1 MGTKDEIGTAG
12 VAARDALQA
21 MIDGGAYQDSD
32 VAALSTAHLTFARAL
47 DDFIAN
53 PAQGDASSAYDPAQ
67 TACGNATAAI
77 NACLPGNASALDKV
91 FSTVDAARRALAAIT
106 APPTRGVL
114 AGALMIRRGEATKDR
129 AMPGAPGAPASP
141 AGAEPTEPYLTS
153 LAKLF
158 PAEALSALLLVMSI
172 DEKYVMVRAVMIALV
187 TLSSGVLRYFATR
200 NPISGKPDWLAILV
214 SVVSFLIYAAALLAF
229 GPLFG
234 TDNQTTRLIATV
246 AAVLWMAVL
255 TNVVRQAP
263 AT

>member
-1 MGTKDEIGTAG
+1 MATKDEIGTAG
-12 VAARDALQA
+12 IGTRDALQA
-21 MIDGGAYQDSD
+21 MIDSGAYQDSD
-32 VAALSTAHLTFARAL
+32 VAALSTAHLTFTRAL
-47 DDFIAN
+47 DDFVAN

-67 TACGNATAAI
+67 AACGNATAAI
-77 NACLPGNASALDKV
+77 NACRPDNASALDKV

-106 APPTRGVL
+106 APSTRGVL
-114 AGALMIRRGEATKDR
+114 AGALIIRRGEAMKDR
-129 AMPGAPGAPASP
+129 AMPGAPASP
-141 AGAEPTEPYLTS
+141 AGSEPTEPYLTS

-187 TLSSGVLRYFATR
+187 TLASGVLRYFATR
-200 NPISGKPDWLAILV
+200 NPTSGKPDWLAILV

-234 TDNQTTRLIATV
+234 TNDQTTRLIATV
-246 AAVLWMAVL
+246 AAVLWMSAL

-263 AT
+263 AA